1 MSTKLAHI
9 HDPQVSY
16 DAAYNLSP
24 VASEAAMHLI
34 VDLIARHGPL
44 TPKELERIYG
54 QRRFTEPDWPTVA
67 PFSIAKR
74 ASEMKVHIGVLTGTG
89 VRRERAEALALTAEV
104 MTVHTRITKHW
115 EGKNDE

>member
-67 PFSIAKR
+67 PFSN
-74 ASEMKVHIGVLTGTG
+74 
-89 VRRERAEALALTAEV
+89 RE
-104 MTVHTRITKHW
+104 TRIRDEGSHW
-115 EGKNDE
+115 CPDGHGCET